1 MTAKPRGFTL
11 VEVMVAMVV
20 MAVLAGMA
28 WQGIDAISRGQ
39 QGTRVAME
47 RTLRLNTVV
56 AQFEQDLGAV
66 QETPAVNP
74 LAFDGATMRL
84 TRRTPQGMQLVA
96 WSLQGQRFVRW
107 AGPVTTVQ
115 ADLQDSW
122 MRSHQLDNLERPPTT
137 ALEGVS
143 AWQVYFYR
151 GNSWTNAQSSGDL
164 VAPPTA
170 PAPTPPAP
178 PTPTTPPGPPNPA
191 NPSTPTG
198 AGPPPTA
205 PRARVQ
211 LPTGVRLVVN
221 QGELVLTRD
230 IVIAAWPL

>member
-39 QGTRVAME
+39 QGTRAAME
-47 RTLRLNTVV
+47 RTLRLSTVV

-74 LAFDGATMRL
+74 LAFDGATLRL

-107 AGPVTTVQ
+107 AGPVTTIQ

-137 ALEGVS
+137 ALEGVTGL
-143 AWQVYFYR
+143 QVYFYR

-164 VAPPTA
+164 VAEPATAAA
-170 PAPTPPAP
+170 PAPLPTPSPTPATTPSSAPAP
-178 PTPTTPPGPPNPA
+178 ARAASAPP
-191 NPSTPTG
+191 
-198 AGPPPTA
+198 
-205 PRARVQ
+205 RVQ
-211 LPTGVRLVVN
+211 LPTGVRLVLN
-221 QGELVLTRD
+221 QGEQVLTRD
-230 IVIAAWPL
+230 ILIAAWPS

>member
-1 MTAKPRGFTL
+1 MTARPRGFTL

-74 LAFDGATMRL
+74 LAFDGATLRL

-107 AGPVTTVQ
+107 AGPVTTAQ

-122 MRSHQLDNLERPPTT
+122 MRSHQLDNLGQPPTT
-137 ALEGVS
+137 ALEGVT

-164 VAPPTA
+164 VAPPGA
-170 PAPTPPAP
+170 SPPPAP
-178 PTPTTPPGPPNPA
+178 PPPPATPPIATTPPGA
-191 NPSTPTG
+191 T
-198 AGPPPTA
+198 APPPAPTAA
-205 PRARVQ
+205 PRAPVQ
-211 LPTGVRLVVN
+211 LPTGVRLVLN
-221 QGELVLTRD
+221 QGEQVLTRD
-230 IVIAAWPL
+230 IVIASWPL

>member
-39 QGTRVAME
+39 QGTRAAME

-56 AQFEQDLGAV
+56 AQFEHDLGAV

-74 LAFDGATMRL
+74 LAFDGATLRL

-122 MRSHQLDNLERPPTT
+122 MRSHQLDNLERPPTS
-137 ALEGVS
+137 ALEGVT
-143 AWQVYFYR
+143 ALQIYFYR
-151 GNSWTNAQSSGDL
+151 GNSWSNAQSSGDI
-164 VAPPTA
+164 VAQPGA
-170 PAPTPPAP
+170 VPAP
-178 PTPTTPPGPPNPA
+178 PSPPPPPPATPATPA
-191 NPSTPTG
+191 TPTG
-198 AGPPPTA
+198 TPPPVPTA
-205 PRARVQ
+205 APPPRVQ
-211 LPTGVRLVVN
+211 LPTGVRLVLN
-221 QGELVLTRD
+221 QGEQVLTRD
-230 IVIAAWPL
+230 IVIASWPL

>member
-1 MTAKPRGFTL
+1 VTTKPRGFTL

-39 QGTRVAME
+39 QGTRAAME
-47 RTLRLNTVV
+47 RTLRVNTVV

-74 LAFDGATMRL
+74 LAFDGATLRL

-107 AGPVTTVQ
+107 AGPVTAVQ
-115 ADLQDSW
+115 AELQDSW

-137 ALEGVS
+137 ALEGVT

-151 GNSWTNAQSSGDL
+151 GNSWSNAQSSGDL
-164 VAPPTA
+164 VAAPA
-170 PAPTPPAP
+170 AVPAPTPTSTPSPTSAPAP
-178 PTPTTPPGPPNPA
+178 ASPASAPP
-191 NPSTPTG
+191 
-198 AGPPPTA
+198 
-205 PRARVQ
+205 RVQ
-211 LPTGVRLVVN
+211 LPTGVRLVLN
-221 QGELVLTRD
+221 QGEQVLTRD
-230 IVIAAWPL
+230 IVIAAWPS